1 MDYFWFKPC
10 PWWAEQIA
18 LLRQSKISK
27 LHPQGD
33 AVNPKSSIQNL
44 KLFDPIAKWGAC
56 TIKELLV
63 TKVGKKVG
71 FTKSY
76 LKIGIEEL

>member
-1 MDYFWFKPC
+1 MLTVLILDFKFWILDYFWFKPS

-27 LHPQGD
+27 LHPLVG

-44 KLFDPIAKWGAC
+44 KLFDAPRIPFNLPTAR
-56 TIKELLV
+56 
-63 TKVGKKVG
+63 
-71 FTKSY
+71 
-76 LKIGIEEL
+76 